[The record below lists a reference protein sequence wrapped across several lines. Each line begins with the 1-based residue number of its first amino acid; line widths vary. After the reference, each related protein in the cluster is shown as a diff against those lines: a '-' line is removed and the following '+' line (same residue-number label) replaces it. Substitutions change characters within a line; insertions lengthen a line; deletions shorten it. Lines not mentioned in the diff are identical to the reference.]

1 MDNIS
6 LNSFQNDVTE
16 KVVEKVKTQFYVQKH
31 VFFFSWKSCRFKRYV
46 ERYCRVWEA
55 TYDNII
61 VRMGFTCWIT

>member
-31 VFFFSWKSCRFKRYV
+31 VFFSPENRVVLRDTSKDIV
-46 ERYCRVWEA
+46 EFERPHM
-55 TYDNII
+55 TI
-61 VRMGFTCWIT
+61 